1 MPAVSTPH
9 TLEVQEERESLS
21 PTHPPPPPPP
31 PPRQIIQLHVEVVKG
46 TVIAVWLILSMLPM
60 VIGRFDTNLGSEI
73 AHKF

>member
-9 TLEVQEERESLS
+9 TMEVQEERVSL
-21 PTHPPPPPPP
+21 PHTPPPPPPP

-60 VIGRFDTNLGSEI
+60 VISRFDTNLRSEI
-73 AHKF
+73 ARKF